1 MKKPV
6 RVDRIGF
13 LFYRKFLLITYE
25 TKLLRELIESVFTFF
40 YKNCNKFCKF
50 VIFDKK
56 MVDFV
61 LKSGKI
67 VVYVQGEKVL
77 SCIQG
82 GNYG

>member
-1 MKKPV
+1 
-6 RVDRIGF
+6 
-13 LFYRKFLLITYE
+13 
-25 TKLLRELIESVFTFF
+25 
-40 YKNCNKFCKF
+40 
-50 VIFDKK
+50 